1 MTFIH
6 NTAISK
12 DELKEEKIIMRENG
26 SGTRDTIERYLRDK
40 EIDFDVYMEL
50 GSTEAIKNVLRLILL
65 LVVLL

>member
-1 MTFIH
+1 
-6 NTAISK
+6 
-12 DELKEEKIIMRENG
+12 MRENG